1 MTTPDDGAQV
11 STGPGPVVFRVAT
24 FNARHAADNGFFF
37 RHRALV
43 ATCRSLDADV
53 LALQEL
59 DRHSPRTCF
68 RNQPN
73 VVARSLAMKSVI
85 APAKHIP
92 FGGRQCNALLA
103 RGPIRDV
110 EVLQLPQPQGLEP
123 RNAIVARVA
132 LPGLELTVVS
142 THLHHR
148 PRSNARPQLERIVE
162 ALAARPGPRII
173 AGDLN
178 LAAEEA
184 VPLLRAAGYTPVEVE
199 PTAPRSAPREQIDW
213 IACDERLSAVHGEV
227 HQPLVSDHL
236 PVVVTFA
243 VNA

>member
-1 MTTPDDGAQV
+1 VTAA
-11 STGPGPVVFRVAT
+11 SGPLVFRVAT

-37 RHRALV
+37 RHRSLI

-59 DRHSPRTCF
+59 DRYSPRTCF
-68 RNQPN
+68 RNQPGL
-73 VVARSLAMKSVI
+73 VARALAMKCIV

-92 FGGRQCNALLA
+92 IGGRQCNALCA
-103 RGPIRDV
+103 RGPIREV
-110 EVLQLPQPQGLEP
+110 QVLQLPQPPGLEP
-123 RNAIVARVA
+123 RNAIVARVV
-132 LPGLELTVVS
+132 LPGLQVTVAS

-162 ALAARPGPRII
+162 ALAERPGPRVI

-178 LAAEEA
+178 LGTAEA
-184 VPLLRAAGYTPVEVE
+184 VPLLRDAGYTPVEVD
-199 PTAPRSAPREQIDW
+199 PTAPRTAPREQIDW
-213 IACDERLSAVHGEV
+213 IACDSSLRVLHAEV
-227 HQPLVSDHL
+227 HEPLVSDHL

-243 VNA
+243 LNG